1 MSPRVTRA
9 RGTYVDR
16 GGRRRKL
23 PRVPGITHE
32 QPWWDGGRVVAGL
45 DEVGRG
51 AWAGPVTC
59 ATVVLPSDS
68 RIYKLRDSKLLTA
81 EAREVL
87 DERIRERAVG
97 VGVGHADNTEIDRW
111 GMTRALRV
119 AAHRALDDLD
129 ENLDGAL
136 DGAVDAVLLDGNF
149 DFVGRRGTADP
160 DRTVDVT
167 TIVHGDARSASI
179 AAASI
184 VAKVARD
191 ALMVAAAGDHPHYG
205 FDGNKGYPAPAHVA
219 ALDDVGPC
227 DLHRHSWDPIVRR
240 TTPSLW
246 EDAVFGG

>member
-1 MSPRVTRA
+1 M
-9 RGTYVDR
+9 
-16 GGRRRKL
+16 
-23 PRVPGITHE
+23 PGISHE
-32 QPWWDGGRVVAGL
+32 QSWWDRELVVAGL

-59 ATVVLPSDS
+59 AAVVLPRDR

-87 DERIRERAVG
+87 DERIRARAVA
-97 VGVGHADNTEIDRW
+97 VGLGHADNTEIDAW

-119 AAHRALDDLD
+119 ASHRALDDL
-129 ENLDGAL
+129 GRP
-136 DGAVDAVLLDGNF
+136 VDAVLLDGNF
-149 DFVGRRGTADP
+149 DFVGH
-160 DRTVDVT
+160 RTGRTEDTLVDVT
-167 TIVHGDARSASI
+167 TIVHGDAHSASI

-191 ALMVAAAGDHPHYG
+191 ALMRRAAPDHPHYD
-205 FDGNKGYPAPAHVA
+205 FDGNKGYPAPSHVA

-227 DLHRHSWDPIVRR
+227 ALHRHSWDPIVRR

-246 EDAVFGG
+246 EDATFD

>member
-16 GGRRRKL
+16 SGRRRKL
-23 PRVPGITHE
+23 PRVPGVTHE
-32 QPWWDGGRVVAGL
+32 QSWWDRDLVVAGI

-59 ATVVLPSDS
+59 AAVVLASDT
-68 RIYKLRDSKLLTA
+68 RIYKLRDSKLLTPD
-81 EAREVL
+81 AREVL
-87 DERIRERAVG
+87 DRRIRTRAVA
-97 VGVGHADNTEIDRW
+97 VGLGHADNDEIDRW
-111 GMTRALRV
+111 GMTRALRE
-119 AAHRALDDLD
+119 AAHRALDDL
-129 ENLDGAL
+129 GR
-136 DGAVDAVLLDGNF
+136 AVDGVLLDGNF
-149 DFVGRRGTADP
+149 DFVGHRPTDDP
-160 DRTVDVT
+160 DRLAEVT

-191 ALMVAAAGDHPHYG
+191 ALMVAASADHPHYE
-205 FDGNKGYPAPAHVA
+205 FDGNKGYPAPVHVA

-246 EDAVFGG
+246 EDALLDD